1 MADGITVNVASTHP
15 TSVIEFSTYHLK
27 YPMIVSVVDITSR
40 LIKFNYILKRAIILY
55 ECELWTKSGSL
66 KSLKCFKFS

>member
-27 YPMIVSVVDITSR
+27 YPMIVSVVDIASR
-40 LIKFNYILKRAIILY
+40 LIKLNYILKRAIVLY
-55 ECELWTKSGSL
+55 
-66 KSLKCFKFS
+66 